1 MSTTVQLSYNNYLT
15 MSYPSKSDDN
25 LSGHITLDADKVIWH
40 NEDLVFLQINL
51 NEVVVIGEYTN
62 SNGPWFD
69 DWFITFIT
77 KDYKWHSI
85 PWYARNIEELTQV
98 LSIKF
103 SQQLKESLL
112 TGSTNWKS
120 IVRFLETIA

>member
-1 MSTTVQLSYNNYLT
+1 